1 MKVPKY
7 LKCIPEGSHGSGSLQ
22 KRLWTLVSAYVRIRD
37 WYKYKTCVA
46 TGKYISSWQE
56 GNAGHFKAYAK
67 CNGIYKFDPRN
78 IHLQSARS
86 NSWGDFDDWKSYEAE
101 LVRRYGQKYVDDI
114 ETDNRDTSL
123 KFTEQDVLEQI
134 ESIIKEI
141 AKLPEQPHYFPR
153 LMERMEN
160 ENV

>member
-1 MKVPKY
+1 MKTPKY

-22 KRLWTLVSAYVRIRD
+22 KRLWRLTSDFVRIRD
-37 WYKYKTCVA
+37 WYQWDKKCVA
-46 TGKYISSWQE
+46 TGNNIEHWKLGQ
-56 GNAGHFKAYAK
+56 AGHLKSYSK
-67 CNGIYKFDPRN
+67 CNGLYKFDTRN
-78 IHLQSARS
+78 IHLQSAYS
-86 NSWGDFDDWKSYEAE
+86 NSFGDRDHWKSYESE

-123 KFTEQDVLEQI
+123 KFTEQDVLERI

-141 AKLPEQPHYFPR
+141 AKLPEQPAYFTR

-160 ENV
+160 V